1 VRDSV
6 KTHNKE
12 VSKYLIV
19 IVLRPIRYD
28 YSDLFYFPS
37 RENKVVRP
45 NEFEKDLKKIVE
57 PENEN

>member
-19 IVLRPIRYD
+19 GVLRLTRYS
-28 YSDLFYFPS
+28 YLDLRYFPS
-37 RENKVVRP
+37 REERP
-45 NEFEKDLKKIVE
+45 NEFEKDLNKILK